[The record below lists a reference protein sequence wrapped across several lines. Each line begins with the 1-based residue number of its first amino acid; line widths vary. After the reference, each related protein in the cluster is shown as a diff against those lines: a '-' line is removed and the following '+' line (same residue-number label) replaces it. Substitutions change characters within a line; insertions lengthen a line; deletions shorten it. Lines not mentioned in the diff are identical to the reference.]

1 MLCCTLEMKVVV
13 SKWAEISQH
22 RDTQQGEEQMSHQGC
37 QTCSRCALGKS
48 QQGAELTW
56 ELPLSQAQGVEAEPN
71 FETRH

>member
-1 MLCCTLEMKVVV
+1 MKVVV

-37 QTCSRCALGKS
+37 KTCSRCALGKG
-48 QQGAELTW
+48 QQGAELTC
-56 ELPLSQAQGVEAEPN
+56 ELPLSQGVEAEPE